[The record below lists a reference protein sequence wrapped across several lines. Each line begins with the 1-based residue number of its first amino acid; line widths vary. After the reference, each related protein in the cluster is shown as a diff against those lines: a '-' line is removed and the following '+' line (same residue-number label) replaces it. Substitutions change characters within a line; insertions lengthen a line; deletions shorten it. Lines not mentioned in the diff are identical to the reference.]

1 MLASS
6 SPRRSALLEQIGL
19 NFRVIVC
26 DLEEHTPPGLQPF
39 EVVERL
45 AARKAMFVADR
56 LTEGIVIGAD
66 TVVVWRGQLLGKP
79 SCEQDAVE
87 MLKRLQ
93 GSAHEVFTG
102 VALVDAGNNKVEVSH
117 EKTRVIFRPLDE
129 EEIRR
134 YVSTGEPSD
143 KAGSYGAQGIG
154 AIFIERIEGSYTNI
168 VGLPMSKLSLMLKKF
183 GYDIL

>member
-6 SPRRSALLEQIGL
+6 SPRRAALLKQIGL

-45 AARKAMFVADR
+45 AARKAMFVADS
-56 LTEGIVIGAD
+56 LAEGIVVGAD

-79 SCEQDAVE
+79 SCAEDAVE

-93 GSAHEVFTG
+93 GNVHEVLTG
-102 VALVDAGNNKVEVSH
+102 VALVDAGSGKAEVGH
-117 EKTRVIFRPLDE
+117 EQSRVMFRPLDE

-134 YVSTGEPSD
+134 YVATGEPLD

-154 AIFIERIEGSYTNI
+154 AVFVERIEGSYTNI
-168 VGLPMSKLSLMLKKF
+168 VGLPLAKLSLMLKNF
-183 GYDIL
+183 GCSVL

>member
-1 MLASS
+1 M
-6 SPRRSALLEQIGL
+6 
-19 NFRVIVC
+19 NFRVIVG

-45 AARKAMFVADR
+45 AARKAMSVADR
-56 LTEGIVIGAD
+56 LTEGIVVGAD

-79 SCEQDAVE
+79 SSEQDAVE

-102 VALVDAGNNKVEVSH
+102 VALVDAGNGKIEVGH
-117 EKTRVIFRPLDE
+117 EVTRVIFRPLDE

-134 YVSTGEPSD
+134 YVSTGEPLD

-154 AIFIERIEGSYTNI
+154 AIFIERVEGSYTNV
-168 VGLPMSKLSLMLKKF
+168 VGLPLAKLSLMLKKF